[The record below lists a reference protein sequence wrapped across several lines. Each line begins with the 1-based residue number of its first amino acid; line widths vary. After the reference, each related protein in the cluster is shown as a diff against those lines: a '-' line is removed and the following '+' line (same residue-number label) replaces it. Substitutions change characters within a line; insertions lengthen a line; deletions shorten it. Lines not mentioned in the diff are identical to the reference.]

1 MSKQQSNLVDIIE
14 LDLTQPTSL
23 SFEQLYDWVIWQ
35 YCQQTA
41 DGLPG
46 AVRPPIP
53 GASWYPA
60 VIQPKEKRVQIYGHL
75 DSFYNTPEKA
85 AAQISKTTR

>member
-1 MSKQQSNLVDIIE
+1 MSKQQSKLVDTLE
-14 LDLTQPTSL
+14 LDSTQPTPL

-41 DGLPG
+41 DGLSG

-60 VIQPKEKRVQIYGHL
+60 VIHPKEKRAQIYGHL
-75 DSFYNTPEKA
+75 DSFYDTPEKA
-85 AAQISKTTR
+85 AAQISITTR